1 MEILKVDGISKTFG
15 NYKAVNN
22 ISFAVEEGS
31 IFGLLGPNGAG
42 KTTTIRMIT
51 NILYPDS
58 GSIEIMGKKTGESVQ
73 NILGYLPEERGLYK
87 KLKVIDQLIYFARL
101 KEIPKDIAVER
112 AHQWLAKLGAGGWE
126 NKKIEELSKGMQ
138 QKVQFIST
146 ILHDPVVMILDEPF
160 SGFDPINTE
169 LLKSIILEMKA
180 AGKTVILSTHVMAQV
195 EQMCD
200 DLVLINKGSVVLS
213 GNVRKIKSSYGNNTV
228 VMEYEGSTDF
238 LKKLSGIRINDL
250 SSNRV
255 EFKLE
260 DPNLTT
266 NDILGAAM
274 ADNVTIFKFEK
285 VEPSLHE
292 IFIDVVG
299 QENLKEAQ
307 NENK

>member
-1 MEILKVDGISKTFG
+1 MEILKVEGISKTFG
-15 NYKAVNN
+15 TYKAVNN
-22 ISFAVEEGS
+22 VSFSVEEGR

-51 NILYPDS
+51 NILWPDS
-58 GSIEIMGKKTGESVQ
+58 GKIEIMGKPTGAEMQ

-101 KEIPKDIAVER
+101 KQIPKSVAITR
-112 AHQWLAKLGAGGWE
+112 AKEWLVKMGAAGWE

-146 ILHDPVVMILDEPF
+146 ILHDPPVMILDEPF

-169 LLKSIILEMKA
+169 LLKSVIMDMKA
-180 AGKTVILSTHVMAQV
+180 AGKTVILSTHVMSQV
-195 EQMCD
+195 EQLCD

-213 GNVRKIKSSYGNNTV
+213 GGVRQIKSSFGKNTV
-228 VMEYEGSTDF
+228 VMEFDGDPSF
-238 LKKLSGIRINDL
+238 LKNIYGIRINDI
-250 SSNRV
+250 SSHRV

-260 DPNLTT
+260 NMELST
-266 NDILGAAM
+266 NDILKAAM
-274 ADNVTIFKFEK
+274 DNNVTIYKFEK

-299 QENLKEAQ
+299 AENMKDAK
-307 NENK
+307 NEN